1 MRERCSSVRML
12 RIASCIAL
20 VLMCG
25 GAFTAKAAV
34 KKVKAEV
41 TEPVLEELM
50 GGCSLACAFPWSVE
64 TARAGAKRKAVPQLS
79 DESARNAWVEA
90 AEGARLNFVL
100 PARLAPH
107 LERTPV
113 YGFNMINGYWADEEK
128 WERHARLKRARIL
141 YNGKALAEI
150 AFADTRRW
158 QEVFFGD
165 LFIRSGDRLE
175 LEVLEVYR
183 GSGAR
188 EGGLVAISEIS
199 LQGAH

>member
-1 MRERCSSVRML
+1 ML
-12 RIASCIAL
+12 RIASCIAAL
-20 VLMCG
+20 AV
-25 GAFTAKAAV
+25 ATALTPALAAA
-34 KKVKAEV
+34 KTVKAEV

-64 TARAGAKRKAVPQLS
+64 TARKGAKRKAVPQLS
-79 DESARNAWVEA
+79 DESATKPWVEA
-90 AEGARLNFVL
+90 AAGARLNFVL
-100 PARLAPH
+100 PAKLPAH

-128 WERHARLKRARIL
+128 WERHARVKRARIL
-141 YNGKALAEI
+141 YNGKPLADI

-165 LFIRSGDRLE
+165 IYIRSGDRLE
-175 LEVLEVYR
+175 MEILEIYP
-183 GSGAR
+183 GSGAKER
-188 EGGLVAISEIS
+188 GLVAIAEIS